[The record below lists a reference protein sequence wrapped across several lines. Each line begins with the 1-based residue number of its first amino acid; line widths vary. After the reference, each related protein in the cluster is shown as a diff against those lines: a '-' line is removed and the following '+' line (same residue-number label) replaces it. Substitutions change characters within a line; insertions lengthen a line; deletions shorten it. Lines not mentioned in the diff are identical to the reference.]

1 MTIDQLQKEVE
12 IANIQ
17 IIELELHTNV
27 VSPESTLSDMITFE
41 NASEEEVNQ
50 RQLKRI
56 YMRKRKILNFIEWIK
71 NDISISCNECE
82 GEIDL
87 ERLLIMPKAGLCST
101 CAKNH

>member
-17 IIELELHTNV
+17 IKELELHTNV
-27 VSPESTLSDMITFE
+27 VAPESTLSDMITFE

-50 RQLKRI
+50 RKLKRI
-56 YMRKRKILNFIEWIK
+56 YMKKRKMLYFIERLK
-71 NDISISCNECE
+71 SNISLACNECG

>member
-50 RQLKRI
+50 RKLKRI
-56 YMRKRKILNFIEWIK
+56 YMRKRKILYFIERLK
-71 NDISISCNECE
+71 SNISLACNECG

-87 ERLLIMPKAGLCST
+87 ERLLIMPKAGLCGT